1 MLFLIQYDRLR
12 GEIVSMTTFAD
23 TQREQADETRL
34 QMELRLR
41 REAARREV
49 VIMQAANEDA
59 LRKTHA
65 RYFKSAQ
72 ALVPSTPGIEPGGP

>member
-1 MLFLIQYDRLR
+1 MLFLIEYDRLR
-12 GEIVSMTTFAD
+12 GEILSMSTHAD
-23 TQREQADETRL
+23 DQRTHVDEARL
-34 QMELRLR
+34 NLELRLR

-49 VIMQAANEDA
+49 VVLHAASEDA

-72 ALVPSTPGIEPGGP
+72 ALVPSAGSRSSTA